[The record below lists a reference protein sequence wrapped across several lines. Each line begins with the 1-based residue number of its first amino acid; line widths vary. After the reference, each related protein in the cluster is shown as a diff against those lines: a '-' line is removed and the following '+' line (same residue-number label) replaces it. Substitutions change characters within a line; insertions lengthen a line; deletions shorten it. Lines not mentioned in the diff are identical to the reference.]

1 MELRHLQ
8 ALVGV
13 AETGS
18 FSAAAESLG
27 TVQSNISGHVARL
40 ERELGLTLVDRG
52 AGKLTPEGEIVVAR
66 AHRVLGELVALTVD
80 LRALRAEVGGTVRA
94 GMIGTVAR
102 WLVPRLL
109 GDLSERHPNIRLVIS
124 EGTTAGLEPQ
134 VSDGRIDFAL
144 VSLPVPGR
152 DLSSEPLFAED
163 LVLVVPALGDP
174 LGGARRISLED
185 LTRFELLLPAPGTP
199 FRAELDA
206 ALVPAGIALR
216 PRAELDGVRLIAS
229 LTFEG
234 YGPAVLPASAVPQH
248 LRERF
253 RLVLVEGLPRR
264 QVGLAIRSRGLPSA
278 STRAVIEALVHLV
291 GTPERLPEG
300 LHAITP
306 EAISRTEG
314 SLRVVGVPN
323 G

>member
-1 MELRHLQ
+1 
-8 ALVGV
+8 
-13 AETGS
+13 
-18 FSAAAESLG
+18 
-27 TVQSNISGHVARL
+27 
-40 ERELGLTLVDRG
+40 
-52 AGKLTPEGEIVVAR
+52 
-66 AHRVLGELVALTVD
+66 
-80 LRALRAEVGGTVRA
+80 
-94 GMIGTVAR
+94 
-102 WLVPRLL
+102 
-109 GDLSERHPNIRLVIS
+109 
-124 EGTTAGLEPQ
+124 
-134 VSDGRIDFAL
+134 

-163 LVLVVPALGDP
+163 LVLVVPAEGDP
-174 LGGARRISLED
+174 LGGTRRVNLDD
-185 LTRFELLLPAPGTP
+185 LARFELLLPAPGTP
-199 FRAELDA
+199 FRSEIDA
-206 ALVPAGIALR
+206 AVVPAGITLR

-234 YGPAVLPASAVPQH
+234 YGPAILPASAVPLH

-253 RLVLVEGLPRR
+253 RLVLVDGLPRR

-306 EAISRTEG
+306 AAISRSEG